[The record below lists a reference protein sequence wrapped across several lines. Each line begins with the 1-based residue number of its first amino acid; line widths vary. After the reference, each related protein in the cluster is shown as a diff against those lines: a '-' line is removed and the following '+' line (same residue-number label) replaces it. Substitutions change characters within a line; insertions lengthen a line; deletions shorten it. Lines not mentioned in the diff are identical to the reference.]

1 MKNRKTIYIALFTLI
16 LGLFFGWLIFGSSK
30 ESTSPTEQHDHSEET
45 IWTCSMHPQIR
56 SQESGDCPICGMELI
71 PLSDDKNEGG
81 DPMEI
86 KMSPTAMQLASV
98 QTSIVSKQKPIKEVR
113 MNGKVKTD
121 ERKVYSQSS
130 HIPGRIERLTVN
142 FTGESIQK
150 GQVLAYIYS
159 PELVAA
165 QEELFEAK
173 KIKEEQ
179 PSLYKAAKEKL
190 QNWKLTDKQINQI
203 IERETIQEQFPI
215 LADVSGIVTKKNIN
229 LGDYI
234 KKGESLYEI
243 ADISTVW
250 VLFDVY
256 ESDIPWVKK
265 GDKVEFTVRS
275 LPNETFNGEVSFIDP
290 VINSKTRVASARV
303 IIKNP
308 GKRLKPDMF
317 VRGIVKSELEQQEK
331 VIVVPKSAV
340 MWTGERSLVYVKTS
354 SSEQVSFL
362 MRKVTLGSSLG
373 DSYIIKEGLEVGE
386 EIATNGTF
394 SIDAAAQL
402 AGKPSM
408 MSPEGGKPVTGHN
421 HGGASHSE
429 TMTMEEMSI
438 GQKEK
443 DALSPL
449 FEAYFKL
456 KNNLVNDDFKA
467 GISSAKE
474 MTTILNK
481 VDMKIFKG
489 EAHDFWMK
497 RSDVLSKELKKAIST
512 KEIGELRKP
521 FEEISNQLIMI
532 LKSFGA
538 MDKAIYI
545 EHCPMVNNNNGADW
559 LSLESEIK
567 NPYYGEAMLKCGEV
581 KQVIK

>member
-1 MKNRKTIYIALFTLI
+1 MKNRKTTYIALSTLI
-16 LGLFFGWLIFGSSK
+16 IGLFFGWLIFGSSE
-30 ESTSPTEQHDHSEET
+30 ESTSQAEQHDHNEET

-56 SQESGDCPICGMELI
+56 SQEPGDCPICGMELI

-86 KMSPTAMQLASV
+86 KMSPTAKQLASV

-150 GQVLAYIYS
+150 GQILAYIYS

-190 QNWKLTDKQINQI
+190 QNWKLTQKQIDQI
-203 IERETIQEQFPI
+203 IKIGEIQEQFPI

-331 VIVVPKSAV
+331 VIIVPKSAV

-421 HGGASHSE
+421 HGE
-429 TMTMEEMSI
+429 TSSAKTSNT
-438 GQKEK
+438 EK
-443 DALSPL
+443 IEISDKAKTALKPV
-449 FEAYFKL
+449 FEAYL
-456 KNNLVNDDFKA
+456 EYKNQLVADNFEQS
-467 GISSAKE
+467 ISSAKAME
-474 MTTILNK
+474 TALNNI
-481 VDMKIFKG
+481 DMKIFKG
-489 EAHDFWMK
+489 EAHNFWMK
-497 RSDVLSKELKKAIST
+497 HSQLIDEALMRVHEAKD
-512 KEIGELRKP
+512 IGELRIIFKNVSDPMIMLLITFEPLEKP
-521 FEEISNQLIMI
+521 L
-532 LKSFGA
+532 
-538 MDKAIYI
+538 YI
-545 EHCPMVNNNNGADW
+545 EHCPMANDNKGADW
-559 LSLESEIK
+559 ISSEEEIE
-567 NPYYGEAMLKCGEV
+567 NPYFGEAMLKCGEV

>member
-1 MKNRKTIYIALFTLI
+1 MKNRKTIYIAIATLV
-16 LGLFFGWLIFGSSK
+16 LGLLLGWMIFGSAAKSGQA
-30 ESTSPTEQHDHSEET
+30 EAHDHTEDT

-56 SQESGDCPICGMELI
+56 ANEPGACPLCGMDLI
-71 PLSDDKNEGG
+71 PLSTDSNDDGN
-81 DPMEI
+81 PLEI
-86 KMSPTAMQLASV
+86 RMSPTAMQLANV
-98 QTSIVSKQKPIKEVR
+98 QTSIVTKQKPVKEVR

-121 ERKVYSQSS
+121 ERNVYSQSS
-130 HIPGRIERLTVN
+130 HIPGRIEKLTVN
-142 FTGESIQK
+142 FTGETIQK

-165 QEELFEAK
+165 QEELFEAH
-173 KIKEEQ
+173 KIKESQ
-179 PSLYKAAKEKL
+179 PSLFSAAKEKL
-190 QNWKLTDKQINQI
+190 KNWKLTENQINKI
-203 IERETIQEQFPI
+203 LANGEIQEQFPI
-215 LADVSGIVTKKNIN
+215 LADVSGVVTDKRIN

-234 KKGESLYEI
+234 QKGQSLYEI
-243 ADISTVW
+243 ADINTVW

-256 ESDIPWVKK
+256 ESDIPWIKQ
-265 GDKVEFTVRS
+265 GDKVEFTVRALS
-275 LPNETFNGEVSFIDP
+275 NEKFKGEISFIDP
-290 VINSKTRVASARV
+290 VINSNTRVASARV
-303 IIKNP
+303 ILKNH
-308 GKRLKPDMF
+308 GQRLKPDMF
-317 VRGIVKSELEQQEK
+317 VQGIIESQLEVNEE

-340 MWTGERSLVYVKTS
+340 MWTGERSVVYVKNATS
-354 SSEQVSFL
+354 DKVSFL
-362 MRKVTLGSSLG
+362 MKMVTLGPSLG
-373 DSYIIKEGLEVGE
+373 DGYLIKEGLEVGD

-408 MSPEGGKPVTGHN
+408 MSPEGGVPVSGHN

-449 FEAYFKL
+449 FEAYFNL
-456 KNNLVNDDFKA
+456 KNHLVNDDFNA
-467 GISSAKE
+467 GISSAKQ
-474 MTTILNK
+474 MSAILNK
-481 VDMKIFKG
+481 VDMKVFKG
-489 EAHDFWMK
+489 DAHDFWMK
-497 RSDVLSKELKKAIST
+497 RNDKLKSQLKNAAATKDIQKLRIFFENISDE
-512 KEIGELRKP
+512 
-521 FEEISNQLIMI
+521 MI
-532 LKSFGA
+532 LLLKTFGA

-545 EHCPMVNNNNGADW
+545 EHCPMVNNDKGADW

>member
-1 MKNRKTIYIALFTLI
+1 MKNRKTTYIAISTLV
-16 LGLFFGWLIFGSSK
+16 LGLLLGWMIFGSADKSSNTA
-30 ESTSPTEQHDHSEET
+30 EAHDHSEET
-45 IWTCSMHPQIR
+45 VWTCSMHPQIR
-56 SQESGDCPICGMELI
+56 ANEPGACPLCGMDLI
-71 PLSDDKNEGG
+71 PLSTDSNDDGN
-81 DPMEI
+81 PLEI
-86 KMSPTAMQLASV
+86 RMSPTAMQLANV

-121 ERKVYSQSS
+121 ERNVFSQSS
-130 HIPGRIERLTVN
+130 HIPGRIEKLTVN
-142 FTGESIQK
+142 FTGEAVQK

-165 QEELFEAK
+165 QEELFEAQK
-173 KIKEEQ
+173 MKEAQ
-179 PSLYKAAKEKL
+179 PSLFNAAKEKL
-190 QNWKLTDKQINQI
+190 KNWKLSEKQVNQI
-203 IERETIQEQFPI
+203 LSNGKIQEQFPI
-215 LADVSGIVTKKNIN
+215 LADVSGIVTDKKIN

-234 KKGESLYEI
+234 LKGQSLYEI

-250 VLFDVY
+250 ILFDVY
-256 ESDIPWVKK
+256 ESDIPWVKQ
-265 GDKVEFTVRS
+265 GDNVEFNVRA
-275 LPNETFNGEVSFIDP
+275 LPNEKFKGEVSFIDP
-290 VINSKTRVASARV
+290 VINSETRVASARV

-308 GKRLKPDMF
+308 GQRLKPDMF
-317 VRGIVKSELEQQEK
+317 VQGTIKSQLDVNEE

-340 MWTGERSLVYVKTS
+340 MWTGERSVVYVKNAS
-354 SSEQVSFL
+354 SDKVSFL
-362 MRKVTLGSSLG
+362 MKMVTLGPSLG
-373 DSYIIKEGLEVGE
+373 DGYLIKEGLEVGD

-408 MSPEGGKPVTGHN
+408 MSPEGGVPVSGHN

-489 EAHDFWMK
+489 EAHNFWMK
-497 RSDVLSKELKKAIST
+497 RSDFLSKELKKAIST
-512 KEIGELRKP
+512 KDIGELRKP
-521 FEEISNQLIMI
+521 FEKISNQLIMI
-532 LKSFGA
+532 LKTFGA

-545 EHCPMVNNNNGADW
+545 EHCPMVNSNKGADW
-559 LSLESEIK
+559 LSLESEIM

>member
-1 MKNRKTIYIALFTLI
+1 M
-16 LGLFFGWLIFGSSK
+16 
-30 ESTSPTEQHDHSEET
+30 
-45 IWTCSMHPQIR
+45 
-56 SQESGDCPICGMELI
+56 
-71 PLSDDKNEGG
+71 
-81 DPMEI
+81 
-86 KMSPTAMQLASV
+86 
-98 QTSIVSKQKPIKEVR
+98 
-113 MNGKVKTD
+113 
-121 ERKVYSQSS
+121 
-130 HIPGRIERLTVN
+130 
-142 FTGESIQK
+142 
-150 GQVLAYIYS
+150 
-159 PELVAA
+159 
-165 QEELFEAK
+165 
-173 KIKEEQ
+173 
-179 PSLYKAAKEKL
+179 
-190 QNWKLTDKQINQI
+190 
-203 IERETIQEQFPI
+203 
-215 LADVSGIVTKKNIN
+215 ADVSGIVTKKNIN

-331 VIVVPKSAV
+331 VIIVPKSAV
-340 MWTGERSLVYVKTS
+340 MWTGERSVVYVKNAS
-354 SSEQVSFL
+354 SDKVSFL
-362 MRKVTLGSSLG
+362 MKMVTLGPSLG
-373 DSYIIKEGLEVGE
+373 DGYLIKEGLEVGD

-408 MSPEGGKPVTGHN
+408 MSPEGGVPVSGHN

>member
-190 QNWKLTDKQINQI
+190 QNWKLTQKQIDQI
-203 IERETIQEQFPI
+203 IKIGEIQEQFPI

-408 MSPEGGKPVTGHN
+408 MSPEGGVPVSGHN

-489 EAHDFWMK
+489 EAHNFWMK

>member
-1 MKNRKTIYIALFTLI
+1 MKNRKTTYIAISTLV
-16 LGLFFGWLIFGSSK
+16 LGLLLGWMIFGSADKSSNTA
-30 ESTSPTEQHDHSEET
+30 EAHDHSEET
-45 IWTCSMHPQIR
+45 VWTCSMHPQIR
-56 SQESGDCPICGMELI
+56 ANEPGACPLCGMDLI
-71 PLSDDKNEGG
+71 PLSTDSNDDGN
-81 DPMEI
+81 PLEI
-86 KMSPTAMQLASV
+86 RMSPTAMQLANV

-121 ERKVYSQSS
+121 ERNVFSQSS
-130 HIPGRIERLTVN
+130 HIPGRIEKLTVN
-142 FTGESIQK
+142 FTGEAVQK

-165 QEELFEAK
+165 QEELFEAQK
-173 KIKEEQ
+173 MKEAQ
-179 PSLYKAAKEKL
+179 PSLFNAAKEKL
-190 QNWKLTDKQINQI
+190 KNWKLSEKQVNQI
-203 IERETIQEQFPI
+203 LSNGKIQEQFPI
-215 LADVSGIVTKKNIN
+215 LADVSGIVTDKKIN

-234 KKGESLYEI
+234 LKGQSLYEI

-250 VLFDVY
+250 ILFDVY
-256 ESDIPWVKK
+256 ESDIPWVKQ
-265 GDKVEFTVRS
+265 GDNVEFNVRA
-275 LPNETFNGEVSFIDP
+275 LPNEKFKGEVSFIDP
-290 VINSKTRVASARV
+290 VINSETRVASARV

-308 GKRLKPDMF
+308 GQRLKPDMF
-317 VRGIVKSELEQQEK
+317 VQGTIKSQLEVNEE

-340 MWTGERSLVYVKTS
+340 MWTGERSVVYVKNAS
-354 SSEQVSFL
+354 SDKVSFL
-362 MRKVTLGSSLG
+362 MRMVTLGPSLG
-373 DSYIIKEGLEVGE
+373 DGYLIKEGLEVGD

-408 MSPEGGKPVTGHN
+408 MSPEGGVPVSGHN

-489 EAHDFWMK
+489 EAHNFWMK
-497 RSDVLSKELKKAIST
+497 RSDQLE
-512 KEIGELRKP
+512 
-521 FEEISNQLIMI
+521 NQLKNAAATKDIQKLRIFFEQISDEMI
-532 LKSFGA
+532 LILKTFGA
-538 MDKAIYI
+538 MEKAIYI